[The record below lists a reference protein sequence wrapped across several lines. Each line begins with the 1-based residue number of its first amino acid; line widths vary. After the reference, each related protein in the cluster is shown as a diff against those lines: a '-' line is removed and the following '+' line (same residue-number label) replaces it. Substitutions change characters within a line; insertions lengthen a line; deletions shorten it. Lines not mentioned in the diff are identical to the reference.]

1 MSLLRKLFG
10 GGDGGGAA
18 PEAVEPVEHNG
29 YRIFA
34 EPMKAEGGYRI
45 AGRIER
51 EVGGE
56 TRSHSLIR
64 ADVVGDRD
72 QAVEATVQKC
82 RQMIDQQGDG
92 IF

>member
-1 MSLLRKLFG
+1 MSLLKKLFG
-10 GGDGGGAA
+10 GGGGNT
-18 PEAVEPVEHNG
+18 PEEAEPLAYNG

-56 TRSHSLIR
+56 TKTHRLIR
-64 ADVVGDRD
+64 ADVVADRD
-72 QAVEATVQKC
+72 QAVDATLQKC
-82 RQMIDQQGDG
+82 RQVIDQQGDG

>member
-18 PEAVEPVEHNG
+18 PEAAEPLAYNG
-29 YRIFA
+29 YRIFP

-56 TRSHSLIR
+56 TRTHSLIR
-64 ADVVGDRD
+64 ADVVADRD

-82 RQMIDQQGDG
+82 RQVIDQQGDD